1 MLVWYFN
8 PRTPCGVRLSPAEA
22 APFQPAISI
31 HAPLAGCDIFSQ
43 LVSPCSFISI
53 HAPLAGCDVSS
64 VMPCNASMNF
74 NPRTPCGVRRTHPRT
89 ARARNRFQ
97 STHPLRGAT
106 RLIPPLFIRL
116 FISIHAPLA
125 GCDRRKNDVQ
135 RPVVHFNPRTPCGV
149 RPKAPAAIAK
159 QREIS
164 IHAPLAGCDTNAKN
178 GFIGCFDFNP
188 RTPCGVRH
196 NQRPTDFC
204 DFRISIH
211 APLAGCDGSVQSPTL
226 QGKLF
231 QSTHPLRGAT
241 TYYTIKDGEIVISI
255 HAPLAGCDPK
265 TVQDD
270 TSLAIYQSTHPLRG
284 ATASGSSNS
293 AARTHFNPR
302 TPCGVRLYMPEL
314 LRCAC
319 DFNPRTPCGVRPAFV
334 AVIEIRLNFNPR
346 TPCGVRPR
354 GAGSGIF
361 PKRFQSTHPLR
372 GATARRIGA
381 GVLFQISIH
390 APLAGCDPLRPCSQR
405 LHGISIHA
413 PLAGCD

>member
-43 LVSPCSFISI
+43 LVSPCSFIPI

-106 RLIPPLFIRL
+106 RLIPPLFIQL

-149 RPKAPAAIAK
+149 RPYQAARIVFTLSF
-159 QREIS
+159 QS
-164 IHAPLAGCDTNAKN
+164 THPLRGATQTPSRHCQTARN
-178 GFIGCFDFNP
+178 FNP

-196 NQRPTDFC
+196 
-204 DFRISIH
+204 
-211 APLAGCDGSVQSPTL
+211 
-226 QGKLF
+226 
-231 QSTHPLRGAT
+231 
-241 TYYTIKDGEIVISI
+241 
-255 HAPLAGCDPK
+255 
-265 TVQDD
+265 
-270 TSLAIYQSTHPLRG
+270 
-284 ATASGSSNS
+284 
-293 AARTHFNPR
+293 
-302 TPCGVRLYMPEL
+302 
-314 LRCAC
+314 
-319 DFNPRTPCGVRPAFV
+319 
-334 AVIEIRLNFNPR
+334 
-346 TPCGVRPR
+346 
-354 GAGSGIF
+354 
-361 PKRFQSTHPLR
+361 
-372 GATARRIGA
+372 
-381 GVLFQISIH
+381 
-390 APLAGCDPLRPCSQR
+390 
-405 LHGISIHA
+405 
-413 PLAGCD
+413 